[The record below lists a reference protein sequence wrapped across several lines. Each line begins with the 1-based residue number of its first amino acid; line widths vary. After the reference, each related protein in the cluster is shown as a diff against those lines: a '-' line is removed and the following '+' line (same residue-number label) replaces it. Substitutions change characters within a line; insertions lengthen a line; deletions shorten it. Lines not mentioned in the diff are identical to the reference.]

1 MKMTFEERFEAKVD
15 RSDGPDGCHLWTASK
30 GRDGYGRFGVTR
42 SLISHIK
49 TGHTWRHHD
58 AAQQCL

>member
-30 GRDGYGRFGVTR
+30 GRDGYGRFGVSR
-42 SLISHIK
+42 RLISCIK
-49 TGHTWRHHD
+49 AGYVWAHVG
-58 AAQQCL
+58 AAS